1 MFTNRVRQAIAAT
14 LQGLPLS
21 ATVEEFTPPKI
32 ELDMEPMSGGRFIA
46 EEMAKSGKVLNA
58 KLVLQGAGPE
68 IMLALGVRL
77 GDDILLNVREAG
89 QDQDGKTYFTY
100 HTVGGKLK
108 SLEEAKLKMGDKVT
122 TTLELSCRTYN
133 RLENGI
139 SVIDIDVR
147 TQKFVLNG
155 VDILGD
161 ARRAVLMPKRQSGHG
176 QCGSWLACDGIT
188 SVHPTYRVA
197 CIAGKPGSH
206 IDCV

>member
-21 ATVEEFTPPKI
+21 ATVEDFTPPKI
-32 ELDMEPMSGGRFIA
+32 EFDMEEMRGGRFIG

-58 KLVLQGAGPE
+58 TLTLQGAGPE
-68 IMLALGVRL
+68 IMLALGVTL

-89 QDQDGKTYFTY
+89 QDQDGNTWFTY

-108 SLEEAKLKMGDKVT
+108 SLEEAKLKMGDKPT
-122 TTLELSCRTYN
+122 TTLVLSCRTYN

-139 SVIDIDVR
+139 PVIDIDVR
-147 TQKFVLNG
+147 TQKFMLNG

-161 ARRAVLMPKRQSGHG
+161 ARRAVLLP
-176 QCGSWLACDGIT
+176 
-188 SVHPTYRVA
+188 
-197 CIAGKPGSH
+197 
-206 IDCV
+206 

>member
-21 ATVEEFTPPKI
+21 ATVDEFTPPKI
-32 ELDMEPMSGGRFIA
+32 EFDMEAQAGGRFIA
-46 EEMAKSGKVLNA
+46 EEMAKSGKVLGA
-58 KLVLQGAGPE
+58 KLVLQGVGPE
-68 IMLALGVRL
+68 IMLALGVKL

-89 QDQDGKTYFTY
+89 QDQDGNTWFTY
-100 HTVGGKLK
+100 HTVGCKLK
-108 SLEEAKLKMGDKVT
+108 SLEEAKLKMGEKPT

-139 SVIDIDVR
+139 PVIDIDVR

-161 ARRAVLMPKRQSGHG
+161 ARRAVLLP
-176 QCGSWLACDGIT
+176 
-188 SVHPTYRVA
+188 
-197 CIAGKPGSH
+197 
-206 IDCV
+206 

>member
-32 ELDMEPMSGGRFIA
+32 EFDMEPMSGGRFIA
-46 EEMAKSGKVLNA
+46 EEMVKSGKVLGA
-58 KLVLQGAGPE
+58 TLILQGVGAE
-68 IMLALGVRL
+68 VMLALGVNL

-89 QDQDGKTYFTY
+89 QDQDGNTWFTY

-108 SLEEAKLKMGDKVT
+108 SLTEAKLKMGEKPL

-139 SVIDIDVR
+139 PVIDIDVR

-155 VDILGD
+155 VDILGG
-161 ARRAVLMPKRQSGHG
+161 ARRAVLIP
-176 QCGSWLACDGIT
+176 
-188 SVHPTYRVA
+188 
-197 CIAGKPGSH
+197 
-206 IDCV
+206 

>member
-32 ELDMEPMSGGRFIA
+32 EFDMEPQAGGRFIA
-46 EEMAKSGKVLNA
+46 EEMAKSGKVLGA
-58 KLVLQGAGPE
+58 TLILQGAGAE
-68 IMLALGVRL
+68 VMLALGVKL

-89 QDQDGKTYFTY
+89 QDQDGNTWFTY

-108 SLEEAKLKMGDKVT
+108 SLIEAKLKMGEKPT

-139 SVIDIDVR
+139 PVIDIDVR

-161 ARRAVLMPKRQSGHG
+161 ARRAVLLP
-176 QCGSWLACDGIT
+176 
-188 SVHPTYRVA
+188 
-197 CIAGKPGSH
+197 
-206 IDCV
+206 

>member
-32 ELDMEPMSGGRFIA
+32 EFDMEPMTGGRFIA
-46 EEMAKSGKVLNA
+46 EEMAKSGKVLTS
-58 KLVLQGAGPE
+58 KLILQGAGPE
-68 IMLALGVRL
+68 IMLALGVKL

-89 QDQDGKTYFTY
+89 QDQDGNTWFTY

-108 SLEEAKLKMGDKVT
+108 SLEEAVLKMGDKPK

-139 SVIDIDVR
+139 PVIDIDVR
-147 TQKFVLNG
+147 TQKFMLNG

-161 ARRAVLMPKRQSGHG
+161 ARRAVL
-176 QCGSWLACDGIT
+176 IT
-188 SVHPTYRVA
+188 
-197 CIAGKPGSH
+197 
-206 IDCV
+206 

>member
-21 ATVEEFTPPKI
+21 ATVDSFTPPKI
-32 ELDMEPMSGGRFIA
+32 EFEMEAMTGGRFIA
-46 EEMAKSGKVLNA
+46 EEMAKSGKPLTA
-58 KLVLQGAGPE
+58 TLILQGAGPE

-108 SLEEAKLKMGDKVT
+108 SLSEAAMVMNTKAT

-133 RLENGI
+133 RLENGVP
-139 SVIDIDVR
+139 VIDIDVR

-161 ARRAVLMPKRQSGHG
+161 ARRAVLMP
-176 QCGSWLACDGIT
+176 
-188 SVHPTYRVA
+188 
-197 CIAGKPGSH
+197 
-206 IDCV
+206 

>member
-32 ELDMEPMSGGRFIA
+32 EFDMEAMVGGRFIA

-58 KLVLQGAGPE
+58 TLVLQGAGPE
-68 IMLALGVRL
+68 IMLALGVQL

-89 QDQDGKTYFTY
+89 QDQDGTTWFTY

-108 SLEEAKLKMGDKVT
+108 SLAEAKLKMGDKPT
-122 TTLELSCRTYN
+122 TTLELACRTYN
-133 RLENGI
+133 RLENGVP
-139 SVIDIDVR
+139 VIDIDVR

-161 ARRAVLMPKRQSGHG
+161 ARRAVLLP
-176 QCGSWLACDGIT
+176 
-188 SVHPTYRVA
+188 
-197 CIAGKPGSH
+197 
-206 IDCV
+206 

>member
-32 ELDMEPMSGGRFIA
+32 EFEMELMSGGRFIA
-46 EEMAKSGKVLNA
+46 EEMAKSAKVLNA

-68 IMLALGVRL
+68 IMLALGV
-77 GDDILLNVREAG
+77 GEDILLNVREAG

-108 SLEEAKLKMGDKVT
+108 SLEEAKLKMGDKAT
-122 TTLELSCRTYN
+122 TTLDLSCRTYQ
-133 RLENGI
+133 RLDNGVP
-139 SVIDIDVR
+139 VIDIDVR

-161 ARRAVLMPKRQSGHG
+161 ARRAVLMP
-176 QCGSWLACDGIT
+176 
-188 SVHPTYRVA
+188 
-197 CIAGKPGSH
+197 
-206 IDCV
+206 

>member
-21 ATVEEFTPPKI
+21 ATVEDFTPPKI
-32 ELDMEPMSGGRFIA
+32 EFEMEPMTGGRFIA
-46 EEMAKSGKVLNA
+46 EEMAKSGKVLGA
-58 KLVLQGAGPE
+58 TLKLQGVGAE
-68 IMLALGVRL
+68 IMLALGVNL

-89 QDQDGKTYFTY
+89 QDQDGNTWFTY

-108 SLEEAKLKMGDKVT
+108 SLAQSVLNMKDKPVT
-122 TTLELSCRTYN
+122 TFELSCRTYN

-139 SVIDIDVR
+139 PVIDIDVR

-161 ARRAVLMPKRQSGHG
+161 ARRAVLLP
-176 QCGSWLACDGIT
+176 
-188 SVHPTYRVA
+188 
-197 CIAGKPGSH
+197 
-206 IDCV
+206 

>member
-1 MFTNRVRQAIAAT
+1 MFTNRIRQAIAAT

-21 ATVEEFTPPKI
+21 ATVNSFTPPKI
-32 ELDMEPMSGGRFIA
+32 DFDMESMTGGRFIG
-46 EEMAKSGKVLNA
+46 EEMAKSAKVLNA
-58 KLVLQGAGPE
+58 ILELQGAGPE
-68 IMLALGVRL
+68 IMLALGE
-77 GDDILLNVREAG
+77 DILLNVREAG
-89 QDQDGKTYFTY
+89 QDQDGRTYFTY

-108 SLEEAKLKMGDKVT
+108 SLSETALKMGEKPT

-161 ARRAVLMPKRQSGHG
+161 ARRAVLMP
-176 QCGSWLACDGIT
+176 
-188 SVHPTYRVA
+188 
-197 CIAGKPGSH
+197 
-206 IDCV
+206 

>member
-32 ELDMEPMSGGRFIA
+32 EFDMESMSGGRFIA

-58 KLVLQGAGPE
+58 KLILQGAARNHAWPWACGW
-68 IMLALGVRL
+68 GTT
-77 GDDILLNVREAG
+77 ILLNVREAG

-108 SLEEAKLKMGDKVT
+108 SLEEAKLKMGEKAT

-161 ARRAVLMPKRQSGHG
+161 ARRAVLMP
-176 QCGSWLACDGIT
+176 
-188 SVHPTYRVA
+188 
-197 CIAGKPGSH
+197 
-206 IDCV
+206 

>member
-32 ELDMEPMSGGRFIA
+32 EFEMENMVGGRFIG
-46 EEMAKSGKVLNA
+46 EEMAKSGKALTS
-58 KLVLQGAGPE
+58 KLILQGAGPE
-68 IMLALGVRL
+68 IMLALGVSV

-89 QDQDGKTYFTY
+89 QDQDGNTWFTY

-108 SLEEAKLKMGDKVT
+108 SLEEAVLKMNDKPK

-139 SVIDIDVR
+139 PVIDIDVR

-161 ARRAVLMPKRQSGHG
+161 ARRAVLLP
-176 QCGSWLACDGIT
+176 
-188 SVHPTYRVA
+188 
-197 CIAGKPGSH
+197 
-206 IDCV
+206 

>member
-21 ATVEEFTPPKI
+21 ATVEEFSSPKI
-32 ELDMEPMSGGRFIA
+32 EFDMEPMSGGRFIA
-46 EEMAKSGKVLNA
+46 EEMAKSAKVLNA

-68 IMLALGVRL
+68 TMLALGVRL
-77 GDDILLNVREAG
+77 GEDILLNVREAG

-108 SLEEAKLKMGDKVT
+108 SLEEAKLKMGEKAT
-122 TTLELSCRTYN
+122 TTLDLSCRTYH
-133 RLENGI
+133 RLDNGVP
-139 SVIDIDVR
+139 VIDIDVR

-161 ARRAVLMPKRQSGHG
+161 ARRAVLMP
-176 QCGSWLACDGIT
+176 
-188 SVHPTYRVA
+188 
-197 CIAGKPGSH
+197 
-206 IDCV
+206 

>member
-1 MFTNRVRQAIAAT
+1 MFTNRNRQAIAAT

-32 ELDMEPMSGGRFIA
+32 EFDMENMAGGRFIV
-46 EEMAKSGKVLNA
+46 EEMAKSAKALGA
-58 KLVLQGAGPE
+58 KLILQGAGPE
-68 IMLALGVRL
+68 IMLALGVKL

-89 QDQDGKTYFTY
+89 QDQDGNTWFTY

-108 SLEEAKLKMGDKVT
+108 VLDEGVIKMGDKPK
-122 TTLELSCRTYN
+122 TTLELSCRTYT

-139 SVIDIDVR
+139 PVIDIDVR

-161 ARRAVLMPKRQSGHG
+161 ARRAVLMP
-176 QCGSWLACDGIT
+176 
-188 SVHPTYRVA
+188 
-197 CIAGKPGSH
+197 
-206 IDCV
+206 

>member
-32 ELDMEPMSGGRFIA
+32 EFDMELMTGGRFIV
-46 EEMAKSGKVLNA
+46 EEMAKSAKALGA
-58 KLVLQGAGPE
+58 KLILQGAGPE

-89 QDQDGKTYFTY
+89 QDQDGRTYFTY

-108 SLEEAKLKMGDKVT
+108 ILEEGKLKMGEKAT
-122 TTLELSCRTYN
+122 TTLELSCRTYT

-139 SVIDIDVR
+139 PVIDIDVR

-161 ARRAVLMPKRQSGHG
+161 ARRAVLMP
-176 QCGSWLACDGIT
+176 
-188 SVHPTYRVA
+188 
-197 CIAGKPGSH
+197 
-206 IDCV
+206 

>member
-21 ATVEEFTPPKI
+21 ATVEDFTPPKI
-32 ELDMEPMSGGRFIA
+32 EFEMEEMRGGRFIV
-46 EEMAKSGKVLNA
+46 EEMVKGAKALTA
-58 KLVLQGAGPE
+58 KLTLQGVGPE
-68 IMLALGVRL
+68 IMLALGVSV

-89 QDQDGKTYFTY
+89 QDQDGNTWFTY

-108 SLEEAKLKMGDKVT
+108 SLAEDALKMGSKAI

-139 SVIDIDVR
+139 PVIDIDVR

-161 ARRAVLMPKRQSGHG
+161 ARRAVLMP
-176 QCGSWLACDGIT
+176 
-188 SVHPTYRVA
+188 
-197 CIAGKPGSH
+197 
-206 IDCV
+206 

>member
-32 ELDMEPMSGGRFIA
+32 EFDMENMTGGRFII
-46 EEMAKSGKVLNA
+46 EEMAKSAKALNA
-58 KLVLQGAGPE
+58 KLILQGAGPE
-68 IMLALGVRL
+68 VMLALGVKL

-89 QDQDGKTYFTY
+89 QDQDGNTWFVY

-108 SLEEAKLKMGDKVT
+108 VLEEAIVKMGEKPK

-133 RLENGI
+133 RLENGVP
-139 SVIDIDVR
+139 VIDVDVR

-161 ARRAVLMPKRQSGHG
+161 ARRAVLMP
-176 QCGSWLACDGIT
+176 
-188 SVHPTYRVA
+188 
-197 CIAGKPGSH
+197 
-206 IDCV
+206 

>member
-32 ELDMEPMSGGRFIA
+32 EFDMEEMRGGRFIT
-46 EEMAKSGKVLNA
+46 EEMAKGGKALNA
-58 KLVLQGAGPE
+58 KLSLQGVGPE
-68 IMLALGVRL
+68 IMLALGVSV

-89 QDQDGKTYFTY
+89 QDQDGNTWFTY

-108 SLEEAKLKMGDKVT
+108 SLEEAALKMGEKPKT
-122 TTLELSCRTYN
+122 NLELSCRTYN
-133 RLENGI
+133 RLENGVP
-139 SVIDIDVR
+139 VIDIDVR

-161 ARRAVLMPKRQSGHG
+161 ARRAVLLP
-176 QCGSWLACDGIT
+176 
-188 SVHPTYRVA
+188 
-197 CIAGKPGSH
+197 
-206 IDCV
+206 

>member
-1 MFTNRVRQAIAAT
+1 MFTNRVRQALAAT

-21 ATVEEFTPPKI
+21 ATVEEFTPPTI
-32 ELDMEPMSGGRFIA
+32 DFEMEPMAGGRFIA

-58 KLVLQGAGPE
+58 ILMLQGAGPE

-77 GDDILLNVREAG
+77 GEDILLNVREAG

-108 SLEEAKLKMGDKVT
+108 TLTEAKLKMGDKAT
-122 TTLELSCRTYN
+122 TTLTLSCRTYS

-139 SVIDIDVR
+139 PVIDIDVR

-161 ARRAVLMPKRQSGHG
+161 ARRAVLMP
-176 QCGSWLACDGIT
+176 
-188 SVHPTYRVA
+188 
-197 CIAGKPGSH
+197 
-206 IDCV
+206 

>member
-21 ATVEEFTPPKI
+21 ATVDEFTPPKI
-32 ELDMEPMSGGRFIA
+32 EFEMEAMAGGRFIA
-46 EEMAKSGKVLNA
+46 EEMAKSGKVLGA

-68 IMLALGVRL
+68 IMLSLGVTP

-89 QDQDGKTYFTY
+89 QDQDGNTWFTY

-108 SLEEAKLKMGDKVT
+108 SLEEPAVKMGEKPKT
-122 TTLELSCRTYN
+122 NLELSCRTYN

-139 SVIDIDVR
+139 PVIDIDVR

-155 VDILGD
+155 VDILGG
-161 ARRAVLMPKRQSGHG
+161 ARRAVLIP
-176 QCGSWLACDGIT
+176 
-188 SVHPTYRVA
+188 
-197 CIAGKPGSH
+197 
-206 IDCV
+206 